1 MSKPA
6 FRDLAM
12 YLAMDMF
19 QEAREKGFDDND
31 IADFI
36 GSKTSSIK
44 AYRYGDSIPSM
55 AVFIGA
61 FKLIKPEKVM
71 KKFASWANGVFIPLP
86 EVEEGFGQLIQ
97 HAGQVMKETSD
108 VIEKFGKAISDGIL
122 ENKEIDELEKEI
134 EEAIEALIQLK
145 LKLEKERK

>member
-19 QEAREKGFDDND
+19 QEAREKGFDDTD
-31 IADFI
+31 VADFI

-44 AYRYGDSIPSM
+44 AYRYGDSIPSLS
-55 AVFIGA
+55 VFVGA
-61 FKLIKPEKVM
+61 WKIIKPVKTL
-71 KKFASWANGVFIPLP
+71 KKLASWSNCVVIQLP

-97 HAGQVMKETSD
+97 HTGQVMKETSD

-122 ENKEIDELEKEI
+122 ENSEIDMIEKEIDE
-134 EEAIEALIQLK
+134 AVEALIQLK

>member
-6 FRDLAM
+6 FRDIAM

-19 QEAREKGFDDND
+19 QEAREKGFDDVD
-31 IADFI
+31 VADFI
-36 GSKTSSIK
+36 GSKPSSIK
-44 AYRYGDSIPSM
+44 AYRYGDSVPSL

-61 FKLIKPEKVM
+61 WKIIKPIKTL
-71 KKFASWANGVFIPLP
+71 KKLASWSNCVVIQLP

-97 HAGQVMKETSD
+97 HAGQVMKEASD
-108 VIEKFGKAISDGIL
+108 VIEKFGQAISDGVL
-122 ENKEIDELEKEI
+122 ENREIDEVEKEID
-134 EEAIEALIQLK
+134 EAIEALIQLK